1 MNENLLA
8 YDEVADF
15 IANLNPAKLLELKPS
30 SRVQERVNFLIER
43 KKDIGLK
50 DDEQFE
56 LERYLSL
63 EHLIALAKIR
73 ARVKTRA

>member
-30 SRVQERVNFLIER
+30 SKVQERVNF
-43 KKDIGLK
+43 
-50 DDEQFE
+50 
-56 LERYLSL
+56 
-63 EHLIALAKIR
+63 
-73 ARVKTRA
+73 